1 MMKRRHLAF
10 AFACSALV
18 AAAPISAQPVR
29 STAELIDEMSNAAR
43 KGDEQGKLTVLIKV
57 AKAVAADPSYTTL
70 QRLVLQAEMQREI
83 SRAIHMLGA
92 DNPCPALDQGVAF
105 LVQAR
110 AALSPDERNE
120 DTEAL
125 DDMEQRFASES
136 SRMRCSQP
144 MPPVEVGKP
153 DTALVGH
160 YYLSG
165 VMETGSELLLKADG
179 RFDWYMSY
187 GSVDQIAKGRW
198 GRSGET
204 VTLFADLP
212 SADAPLFRADEVFP
226 WDEAA
231 EREQREYERSEQVES
246 IAARCP
252 WNAAA
257 TSALWSYDL
266 ENPKVASEAQLAKA
280 SEAKRIAE
288 AARDEA
294 SRIFAKAAM
303 ASANDDARAAA
314 DAAMSAY
321 HAAHSEMAQAFHDA
335 GLPEPDIGYP
345 AVPAECQ
352 LPADE
357 SYRQIPESEWRRGV
371 GVVVG
376 DPAREMRLSRVDVT
390 FVFGDGHR
398 ETTKTRRGGFA
409 FAPVRKGTAVEQI
422 VVALSEPF
430 SRSETLSI
438 KPLTEGLQAVIVDTQ
453 QLVEPAFSVMRF
465 AVEGADLIPQD
476 MPRGRYSR
484 N

>member
-10 AFACSALV
+10 AFSCSALV
-18 AAAPISAQPVR
+18 AAAPISAQPVQ
-29 STAELIDEMSNAAR
+29 SMAELIDEMSNAAA
-43 KGDEQGKLTVLIKV
+43 KGDELGKLTTYKKM
-57 AKAVAADPSYTTL
+57 AKALAADPSYETL
-70 QRLVLQAEMQREI
+70 QRLIMQADLQRDIA
-83 SRAIHMLGA
+83 RAVHVLGA
-92 DNPCPALDQGVAF
+92 ADPCPALEQGVTY
-105 LVQAR
+105 LDQAR
-110 AALSPDERNE
+110 AMLSPDKKNE
-120 DTEAL
+120 EAEAL
-125 DDMEQRFASES
+125 DDLEQRFASDS
-136 SRMRCSQP
+136 RRMRCSQP

-165 VMETGSELLLKADG
+165 VMETGSELLLKAEG

-212 SADAPLFRADEVFP
+212 TADAPLFRADEVFP

-231 EREQREYERSEQVES
+231 EREQREYERSEQVEL

-252 WNAAA
+252 WNVAA
-257 TSALWSYDL
+257 TSPLWSYDL

-294 SRIFAKAAM
+294 SQIVAKAAM

-335 GLPEPDIGYP
+335 GLPEPNIGSP

-357 SYRQIPESEWRRGV
+357 SYRQIAESEWRRGV
-371 GVVVG
+371 GVIIG
-376 DPAREMRLSRVDVT
+376 DPAREMRLSRVEVT

-409 FAPVRKGTAVEQI
+409 FVPVRKGAAVEQI
-422 VVALSEPF
+422 VVALSEPV
-430 SRSETLSI
+430 SRSQTLTI
-438 KPLTEGLQAVIVDTQ
+438 KPLIEGLQAVIVDTQ

-465 AVEGADLIPQD
+465 TVEGKDLIPQD